1 VSEPERSEASELS
14 VAQRARGSAEP
25 GEADRYQRIYRE
37 RAEDYDRLIA
47 AEDADR
53 HLLPAIEEV
62 APRLERVLDV
72 GAGTGRITR
81 LLAARGAEVLAIDRS
96 IAMLRIAQRHRA
108 GATLAVADAAALPVA
123 GGWANAAIAGWVLGH
138 QRSWNPDGWR
148 SSMARCLDE
157 MDRALAP
164 GGVAIVIETLGTG
177 VETPRVSSGLA
188 DYHRWLEEERGFARR
203 ELRTDY
209 LFASEEE
216 ARSLCGFFFGD
227 AVAVRGRRVPECTG
241 LWWRVSGA
249 CRTDR
254 ASHPP
259 LRRVASS

>member
-1 VSEPERSEASELS
+1 VK
-14 VAQRARGSAEP
+14 G
-25 GEADRYQRIYRE
+25 DRYQRIYRE

-47 AEDADR
+47 AEDAEAR
-53 HLLPAIEEV
+53 LLPAIEQV

-72 GAGTGRITR
+72 GAGTGRIAR

-96 IAMLRIAQRHRA
+96 IAMLRVAQRHRT
-108 GATLAVADAAALPVA
+108 GATLAVGDAAALPVP
-123 GGWANAAIAGWVLGH
+123 GGWADAAIAGWALGH

-148 SSMARCLDE
+148 RSIACCLDE
-157 MDRALAP
+157 MDRVLAP

-177 VETPRVSSGLA
+177 VESPRVSPELA

-216 ARSLCGFFFGD
+216 ARSLCAFFFGD

-241 LWWRVSGA
+241 IWWCVSGA

-254 ASHPP
+254 ATHPP
-259 LRRVASS
+259 PRRVASS